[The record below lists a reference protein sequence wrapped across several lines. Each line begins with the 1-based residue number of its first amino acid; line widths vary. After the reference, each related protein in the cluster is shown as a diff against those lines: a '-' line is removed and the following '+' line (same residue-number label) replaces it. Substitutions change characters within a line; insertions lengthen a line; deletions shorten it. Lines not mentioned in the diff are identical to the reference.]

1 MVPGACP
8 WGFTL
13 RAIGPISTLAVFL
26 IGLAACT
33 HDIPRLGLGGQY
45 EEGKEQFLRG
55 LGGDMD
61 KAVVALERVAR
72 ENPTYK
78 DTLTLLG
85 RAYYRKARFEDAH
98 AVLQR
103 ALAVNKN
110 DEIAWLVLGA
120 AQLRLNQNDKGL
132 EALRGGITLLSKASK
147 NGYRDYPIWDS
158 RGAVRGA
165 IQRTALLMA
174 KGLEAKE
181 EMLSSLNTL
190 LSRVDDEDNYQ
201 RAETPRRQK
210 RDN

>member
-1 MVPGACP
+1 
-8 WGFTL
+8 
-13 RAIGPISTLAVFL
+13 
-26 IGLAACT
+26 
-33 HDIPRLGLGGQY
+33 
-45 EEGKEQFLRG
+45 
-55 LGGDMD
+55 MD

-85 RAYYRKARFEDAH
+85 RAYYRKARFEDSY

-120 AQLRLNQNDKGL
+120 AQLRLNQNDKGMD
-132 EALRGGITLLSKASK
+132 AMRGGITLLSKVST

-165 IQRTALLMA
+165 IQRTALLLA
-174 KGLEAKE
+174 KGLESKE
-181 EMLSSLNTL
+181 EILSSLNML

-201 RAETPRRQK
+201 RRETPRRQK

>member
-1 MVPGACP
+1 
-8 WGFTL
+8 
-13 RAIGPISTLAVFL
+13 
-26 IGLAACT
+26 
-33 HDIPRLGLGGQY
+33 
-45 EEGKEQFLRG
+45 
-55 LGGDMD
+55 MD

-78 DTLTLLG
+78 DALTLLG
-85 RAYYRKARFEDAH
+85 RAYYRKARFEDAY

-165 IQRTALLMA
+165 IQRTALLIA

-201 RAETPRRQK
+201 RHETYRRQK